1 MADALRERDK
11 LETELLA
18 VKKDY
23 KARIDLSAP
32 RLRKRQRNTVPANG
46 LKPSPA
52 TALKIGR
59 RWRSYGAIP

>member
-23 KARIDLSAP
+23 KARIDLSVSKAAEAAAEY
-32 RLRKRQRNTVPANG
+32 RSGKRFE
-46 LKPSPA
+46 